1 MDLLIKINKITAFEG
16 AMFAQKIYI
25 QDRVKELDGLH
36 YIVSIDIKTIRE
48 ALSVGRW
55 IGKNCSA
62 DEAIVLGSA
71 SPLPPQ
77 RSVIKG

>member
-25 QDRVKELDGLH
+25 QDRIKELDGLH
-36 YIVSIDIKTIRE
+36 YIVSIDIKTDRE
-48 ALSVGRW
+48 AFYVGRW
-55 IGKNCSA
+55 IGRNCST

-71 SPLPPQ
+71 IH
-77 RSVIKG
+77 R